1 MDSNRRP
8 LESEA
13 TAIPTEPPPLTTFSN
28 FLASSVRQVGKRTTD
43 LKHLRVSFRHL
54 LHDCSKSLIS
64 ELTDIGCQTCHT
76 GEQSQNQD
84 GKERSKK
91 KSVKCKCCEFAKNT
105 KKEFRE
111 IQKWRKCRAEKKCKQ
126 KHTKRA
132 QQWGG
137 HSLVDPSTP
146 SSVQPWVRIP
156 TRCENNHNVLCV
168 ILMMLLPI

>member
-76 GEQSQNQD
+76 GEQSQNQN

-91 KSVKCKCCEFAKNT
+91 KSVKCKCCEFAKKHEERLQRDLEMEKMQSREEMQTDTHSKGTAIGRGAVYAYHRAALGSNT
-105 KKEFRE
+105 NK
-111 IQKWRKCRAEKKCKQ
+111 
-126 KHTKRA
+126 
-132 QQWGG
+132 
-137 HSLVDPSTP
+137 V
-146 SSVQPWVRIP
+146 
-156 TRCENNHNVLCV
+156 
-168 ILMMLLPI
+168 